1 LLHLF
6 RRPVKRHLMARLEQD
21 PTGKRENITGFI
33 MFIPAG
39 STEKPAFLL
48 KFYRLIKK

>member
-6 RRPVKRHLMARLEQD
+6 RRPVKRHVTAQLEQH
-21 PTGKRENITGFI
+21 PAMQHKNITGFL
-33 MFIPAG
+33 MFISAA